1 MFYNIVMAALIIA
14 CFVGVWWASRQIAKA
29 AREGNLHVIG
39 IATRETRMD
48 DSDRIDYLAANRGV
62 LNDVYWR
69 LENEDTTIR
78 EAIDFFVRR
87 DATKRNS
94 GLDQ

>member
-1 MFYNIVMAALIIA
+1 MLYDIIMVTVIIVAGAGAI
-14 CFVGVWWASRQIAKA
+14 WASAQMRKA
-29 AREGNLHVIG
+29 AKEGKLHVIG
-39 IATRETRMD
+39 IVTRETYMD
-48 DSDRIDYLAANRGV
+48 DSDRIDWLAANRGA
-62 LNDVYWR
+62 LKDVYWR

-87 DATKRNS
+87 DAPKRNS